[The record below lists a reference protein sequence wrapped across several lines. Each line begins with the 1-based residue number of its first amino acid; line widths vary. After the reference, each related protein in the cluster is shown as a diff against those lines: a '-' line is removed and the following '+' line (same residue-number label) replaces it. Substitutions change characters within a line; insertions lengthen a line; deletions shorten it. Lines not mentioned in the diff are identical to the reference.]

1 MSGRSHNQARS
12 AGTRSL
18 QTFLCLAL
26 ALPVLLGAQSPSPSR
41 LEQLE
46 ATYMASLRPLHAPVL
61 QDYLRQLELLKN
73 QFISRNRMDDA
84 RQVDAEIQRVK
95 AIISTSGVLPYNT
108 PSTSPTSAAPA
119 TTTSPPVQT
128 TPDSGPLP
136 TFLAAEAFKSGDMN
150 TKLGAVPIGSA
161 EWRVFRLPAGTYD
174 LLIVFSCEALPLPE
188 IVTVRIGGQQ
198 VKATIAPDRATGAV
212 DSFRLLRLCS
222 LTLDADVTSGTLA
235 IEGSDAGGTRIWL
248 RKIMF
253 ARPRPP
259 KS

>member
-1 MSGRSHNQARS
+1 MRLLKAS
-12 AGTRSL
+12 
-18 QTFLCLAL
+18 FPAL
-26 ALPVLLGAQSPSPSR
+26 MLPVFLGAQSPSPSR

-46 ATYMASLRPLHAPVL
+46 ATYLTNLRLLHGPVL
-61 QDYLRQLELLKN
+61 QDYLRQLELLKT
-73 QFISRNRMDDA
+73 QFTLRNRMEDA

-95 AIISTSGVLPYNT
+95 SIISSTGVLPY
-108 PSTSPTSAAPA
+108 PAPPAPPAGAEPAA
-119 TTTSPPVQT
+119 TTSPAVQT
-128 TPDSGPLP
+128 PENSAALP
-136 TFLAAEAFKSGDMN
+136 AFLAAEAFKSGEMN

-174 LLIVFSCEALPLPE
+174 LLVVFSCDALPLPE

-198 VKATIAPDRATGAV
+198 VKATITPDRATGSV
-212 DSFRLLRLCS
+212 ESFRLLRLCS

-235 IEGSDAGGTRIWL
+235 IEGSDAASARIWL

-259 KS
+259 KA